1 MAHNPHIASPW
12 RNAHGSRVFTNTLQK
27 QTAAGASAS
36 GRKMNQDEK
45 HTTSNNLFLKIRNK
59 IRLTA
64 NYHTQRPCRQAK
76 EKGMNWFVPEEVIPM
91 ERRRLLLL
99 KFEEKQRG
107 NYLNGSM
114 VRFAVSQIQR
124 EIHEYCCVGVIV

>member
-1 MAHNPHIASPW
+1 MTRLDLFRRIMELDIQDYVEVVDYEISE
-12 RNAHGSRVFTNTLQK
+12 
-27 QTAAGASAS
+27 AG
-36 GRKMNQDEK
+36 RD
-45 HTTSNNLFLKIRNK
+45 
-59 IRLTA
+59 
-64 NYHTQRPCRQAK
+64 YPK